1 MSYQFQPIAPLPEA
15 IDGERWSIDT
25 SSQAQVNLESRQMFV
40 PLSDSAADHY
50 VRLHEMAHVKW
61 TPNKNPAK
69 EAHKIGVS
77 HGLLQSCEDYRMHY
91 LLAEQAKMGRELV
104 GHLTEN
110 ELEAFL
116 IRVVDQPNVIPAMME
131 MALSTA
137 RTGDIDRLKKV
148 IRKLS
153 DLDVYGDKVEPPI
166 SPLNDEQKKAL
177 RYSAEETQNIMEDVR
192 SVITP
197 TRGPR
202 NYPKWK
208 DMLRVAKFVHDRI
221 GMTPPRPPDGGLVG
235 PDGGLVGKPKELR
248 DYDRKIRDLL
258 NKKQSDVGFGTA
270 DVRSVALTH
279 TIKQAQLGR
288 RERAH
293 DSGSVPRFMHRH
305 SIDGRIFGRRR
316 KAPGG
321 TVLVDA
327 SGSMSLSMED
337 IEKIITAA
345 PCATVAMYSGRNDT
359 GSITVIA
366 RGGHRADIKAIER
379 VRAEVGGGNIIDGPA
394 LEWLGMQAE
403 PRLWVCDG
411 NITGCNDS
419 SSACL
424 TTSAFAAARR
434 IKAKRFVDLP
444 SAVTAFEQMRSGKS
458 VVGAADSV
466 TR

>member
-1 MSYQFQPIAPLPEA
+1 MSYHFQPIAPLPEA

-25 SSQAQVNLESRQMFV
+25 SSQPQVNLESRQMFV
-40 PLSDSAADHY
+40 PLSDSAEDHY

-61 TPNKNPAK
+61 TPNKNPHK

-77 HGLLQSCEDYRMHY
+77 HGLIQSCEDYRMHY

-104 GHLTEN
+104 GAMTED
-110 ELEAFL
+110 EIEAFL
-116 IRVVDQPNVIPAMME
+116 VRLVDQPNVIPAMME

-137 RTGDIDRLKKV
+137 RTGDIQRLKKV

-153 DLDVYGDKVEPPI
+153 DLDDYGAKVEPPI
-166 SPLNDEQKKAL
+166 SPLTDVQKKAL
-177 RYSAEETQNIMEDVR
+177 RYSAEETQKIMEDVR

-197 TRGPR
+197 SRGPR

-208 DMLRVAKFVHDRI
+208 DTLRLAKFVHDRI
-221 GMTPPRPPDGGLVG
+221 AMTPPRPTDDGLV
-235 PDGGLVGKPKELR
+235 DKEETERLTNDINKIREHLHKKPK
-248 DYDRKIRDLL
+248 
-258 NKKQSDVGFGTA
+258 DVEFGKA

-327 SGSMSLSMED
+327 SGSMHLSMED

-345 PCATVAMYSGRNDT
+345 PCATVAMYSGRKDT

-379 VRAEVGGGNIIDGPA
+379 IRAQVGGGNIIDGPA
-394 LEWLGMQAE
+394 LEWLGKQAE

-411 NITGCNDS
+411 YVTGRNDNT
-419 SSACL
+419 SACL

-434 IKAKRFVDLP
+434 IKAKRFVNLP

-458 VVGAADSV
+458 VVGVADSV

>member
-1 MSYQFQPIAPLPEA
+1 
-15 IDGERWSIDT
+15 
-25 SSQAQVNLESRQMFV
+25 MFV
-40 PLSDSAADHY
+40 PLSDSAEDHH
-50 VRLHEMAHVKW
+50 VRLHEMAHAKW
-61 TPNKNPAK
+61 TPKKSPAK
-69 EAHKIGVS
+69 EAEKIGVTPD
-77 HGLLQSCEDYRMHY
+77 LLQSCEDYRMHA
-91 LLAEQAKMGRELV
+91 LLSERMHMQSRLV
-104 GHLTEN
+104 GYMTEG
-110 ELEAFL
+110 EIEAML
-116 IRVVDQPNVIPAMME
+116 LRLVNQPDVISPLVK
-131 MALSTA
+131 MALSIH
-137 RTGDIDRLKKV
+137 RTGDWLRLKKV
-148 IRKLS
+148 IRQLA
-153 DLDVYGDKVEPPI
+153 GIPAEPDEDGKAEPAPP
-166 SPLNDEQKKAL
+166 SPLNDEQKKVL
-177 RYSAEETQNIMEDVR
+177 RYAGTEAQKILEE
-192 SVITP
+192 SHYVIHP

-208 DMLRVAKFVHDRI
+208 DMLRMAKFVHDRL
-221 GMTPPRPPDGGLVG
+221 GMTPPRPTDDGLV
-235 PDGGLVGKPKELR
+235 DEEKTKELVN
-248 DYDRKIRDLL
+248 DVRKIRELL
-258 NKKQSDVGFGTA
+258 DKKPRDVEFGTA

-345 PCATVAMYSGRNDT
+345 PCATVAMYSGRKDT

-379 VRAEVGGGNIIDGPA
+379 VRAQVGGGNIIDGPA
-394 LEWLGMQAE
+394 LEWLGKQAE

-411 NITGCNDS
+411 YVTGRNDKN
-419 SSACL
+419 SACL

-458 VVGAADSV
+458 VVGVADSV
-466 TR
+466 MR

>member
-1 MSYQFQPIAPLPEA
+1 M
-15 IDGERWSIDT
+15 T
-25 SSQAQVNLESRQMFV
+25 
-40 PLSDSAADHY
+40 
-50 VRLHEMAHVKW
+50 
-61 TPNKNPAK
+61 
-69 EAHKIGVS
+69 
-77 HGLLQSCEDYRMHY
+77 ED
-91 LLAEQAKMGRELV
+91 
-104 GHLTEN
+104 

-116 IRVVDQPNVIPAMME
+116 VRLVDQPNVIPAMME

-137 RTGDIDRLKKV
+137 RTGDMNRLKRA
-148 IRKLS
+148 IRYLS
-153 DLDVYGDKVEPPI
+153 DLDDYGAKVEL
-166 SPLNDEQKKAL
+166 PLSTLTDVQKKAL
-177 RYSAEETQNIMEDVR
+177 RYSAEETQKILEDVR

-208 DMLRVAKFVHDRI
+208 DMLRMAKFVHDRI
-221 GMTPPRPPDGGLVG
+221 AMVPPRPTDDGLV
-235 PDGGLVGKPKELR
+235 DEEKTKELVN
-248 DYDRKIRDLL
+248 DVRKIRELL
-258 NKKQSDVGFGTA
+258 HKKPRDVEFGTA
-270 DVRSVALTH
+270 DVRSVALPH
-279 TIKQAQLGR
+279 TIKQAQMGR

-293 DSGSVPRFMHRH
+293 DVGSVPRFMHRH

-345 PCATVAMYSGRNDT
+345 PCATVAMYSGRKDT

-379 VRAEVGGGNIIDGPA
+379 VRAQVGGGNIIDGPA
-394 LEWLGMQAE
+394 LEWLGKQAE

-411 NITGCNDS
+411 YVTGRNDKN
-419 SSACL
+419 SACL

-458 VVGAADSV
+458 IVGVADSV

>member
-61 TPNKNPAK
+61 TPNKSPHK

-116 IRVVDQPNVIPAMME
+116 VRLVDQPNVLPAMME

-153 DLDVYGDKVEPPI
+153 DIDVYGAKVEPPI

-177 RYSAEETQNIMEDVR
+177 RYSAEETQKIMEDVR

-221 GMTPPRPPDGGLVG
+221 AMVPPRPPDDGLV
-235 PDGGLVGKPKELR
+235 DEEKTKELVN
-248 DYDRKIRDLL
+248 DVRKIRELL
-258 NKKQSDVGFGTA
+258 HKKPRDVEFGTA

-279 TIKQAQLGR
+279 TIKQAQMGR

-293 DSGSVPRFMHRH
+293 DVGSVPRFMHRH

-345 PCATVAMYSGRNDT
+345 PCATVAMYSGRKDT

-379 VRAEVGGGNIIDGPA
+379 VRAQVGSGNIIDGPA
-394 LEWLGMQAE
+394 LEWLGKQAE

-411 NITGCNDS
+411 YVTGCNDKNT
-419 SSACL
+419 ACL
-424 TTSAFAAARR
+424 STSAFAAARR

-444 SAVTAFEQMRSGKS
+444 SAVAAFEQMRSGKS
-458 VVGAADSV
+458 VVGVADSV
-466 TR
+466 MR